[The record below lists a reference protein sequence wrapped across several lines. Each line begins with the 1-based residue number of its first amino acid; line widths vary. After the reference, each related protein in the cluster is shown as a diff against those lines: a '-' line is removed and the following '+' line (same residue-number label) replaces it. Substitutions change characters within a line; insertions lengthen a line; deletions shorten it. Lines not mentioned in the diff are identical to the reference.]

1 MPDTSW
7 SPWQPTDTDLE
18 LARMVYADHDRAEF
32 AFRALAGVE
41 ALVAARENNDI
52 LTERRVVRT
61 MRAYVQVDREA
72 QTAKVAGP
80 VMSDV
85 EILDGLAAK
94 LAEIADRFE
103 RNDQRAE
110 LAPMADVA

>member
-1 MPDTSW
+1 M
-7 SPWQPTDTDLE
+7 
-18 LARMVYADHDRAEF
+18 DRAEF

-61 MRAYVQVDREA
+61 MRAYAIVDAETPA
-72 QTAKVAGP
+72 VVAGP

-85 EILDGLAAK
+85 EILEGLRVQV
-94 LAEIADRFE
+94 AEIAARYE
-103 RNDQRAE
+103 RT
-110 LAPMADVA
+110 LADAA